1 MGKIRKHKTKKKPGT
16 ATKSLETIALNK
28 KKQNQ
33 FSKKTKL
40 AKKIRKNNPTSKSLS
55 HGVIRLT
62 NIPHGFYE
70 EAMQRYFGQF
80 GKVMDIKVVRSRKSA
95 KPLGLAYV
103 KFQYRGVAR
112 LVAQSM
118 NGYLMFNKI
127 MRCKYIKS
135 AKVSEIMMFGN
146 KFTKAESCPAVLKH
160 RFTVD
165 EYNRNRTADE
175 DLKRQSRLAEKMQKK
190 ERMLKNMGLNINL
203 NVPEDKIHKKE
214 KPSNPSTIKEEHLTL
229 EESKKF
235 DEAKEE
241 LANTIKAK
249 LEEQKENSPEDDS
262 DSDTENEEDLEA
274 QTIIEVDESEDEIVL
289 KTPPNAVKKAKRKS
303 AVEEPKS
310 LKKKKLELD
319 NSAPTPKM
327 KTPKMKTPK
336 IKTPK
341 PKNNNTETPKFSK
354 QKKKLNLEKDNEKTP
369 LSNKMKISKTKAATP
384 GLKTPKMK
392 KKLKVPQSA

>member
-1 MGKIRKHKTKKKPGT
+1 MGRIRKHKTTKKPGK

-28 KKQNQ
+28 KKQKQ

-40 AKKIRKNNPTSKSLS
+40 AKKIRKVNPASKSLS

-70 EAMQRYFGQF
+70 EPMQRYFGQF

-146 KFTKAESCPAVLKH
+146 KFTKAEACPGVLKH

-165 EYNRNRTADE
+165 EYNRERTADE

-203 NVPEDKIHKKE
+203 NVPEEKIHKKE
-214 KPSNPSTIKEEHLTL
+214 KPSNSSTIKEEHLTL

-249 LEEQKENSPEDDS
+249 LEEQKENGPEDES

-310 LKKKKLELD
+310 LKKTKLVLD
-319 NSAPTPKM
+319 TTAP
-327 KTPKMKTPK
+327 TPKMKTPK

-341 PKNNNTETPKFSK
+341 PKNNNTETPKSLK

-369 LSNKMKISKTKAATP
+369 LSNKKTISKTKAATP

-392 KKLKVPQSA
+392 KKLKIPQSA